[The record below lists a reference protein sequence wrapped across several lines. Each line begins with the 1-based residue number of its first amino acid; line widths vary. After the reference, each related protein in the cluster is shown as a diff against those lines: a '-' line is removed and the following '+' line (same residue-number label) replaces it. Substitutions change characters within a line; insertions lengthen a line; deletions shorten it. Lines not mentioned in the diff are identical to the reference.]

1 MTDPRAAALA
11 ARHLAFHLPDVRFD
25 DPTPTR
31 TEPMQ
36 KRLFALVLPLAAIA
50 LTACERAEPSVF
62 GSWTAVDQT
71 ADWSVRIAEDSTW
84 FMQAGDMTGDGVV
97 APGST
102 EGAVRLETTGDM
114 ASVMPG
120 GFEATLDGDTLRL
133 CSAAGC
139 TDMVRDR

>member
-1 MTDPRAAALA
+1 MIQPHRA
-11 ARHLAFHLPDVRFD
+11 V
-25 DPTPTR
+25 
-31 TEPMQ
+31 PMPN
-36 KRLFALVLPLAAIA
+36 RLFVLVLPLAAMA

-62 GSWTAVDQT
+62 GSWTAVDPNAEWT
-71 ADWSVRIAEDSTW
+71 VRIAEDSTW

-97 APGST
+97 APGQT
-102 EGAVRLETTGDM
+102 EGAVHLATTGDM

-139 TDMVRDR
+139 SDMVRDR